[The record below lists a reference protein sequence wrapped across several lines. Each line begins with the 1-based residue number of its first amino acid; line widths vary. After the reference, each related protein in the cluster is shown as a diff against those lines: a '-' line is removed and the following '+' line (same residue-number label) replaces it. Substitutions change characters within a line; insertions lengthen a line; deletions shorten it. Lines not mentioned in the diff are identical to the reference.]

1 MRFSTLIFFALLFCF
16 NAESDVGA
24 QQFKIESQIYIN
36 GEDQPS
42 SSNVT
47 MFSDGL
53 VIDFQTKGTQ
63 AHEVTILQPKQ
74 HQTILLDRLRRMKLV
89 LDDVQ
94 LIKMA
99 DALRRETAQD
109 KAAGFLV
116 NERFEETIL
125 FDNRTATLKSPSIE
139 YTVRG
144 SRPTDLKVFPIYS
157 NFIDAFTRLQVSDPH
172 AFSPFPRMRLNE
184 TIRKVGW
191 IPSAVTVTFEP
202 NQLMKHGLTASSKH
216 TYISELSSAD
226 QAQIAEIKNEWLNFE
241 LVDLYEFR
249 HLKKPTFGERMA
261 GRNESPTAQNEQAPL
276 R

>member
-1 MRFSTLIFFALLFCF
+1 MRSSSLLTFVLLSLTVCGPIVLFPHLAL
-16 NAESDVGA
+16 G

-42 SSNVT
+42 SSNT
-47 MFSDGL
+47 TLFSDGL
-53 VIDFQTKGTQ
+53 VFDLQTKGPQ
-63 AHEVTILQPKQ
+63 SHEATILQPKQ

-109 KAAGFLV
+109 KSAGFLV
-116 NERFEETIL
+116 NERFEERL
-125 FDNRTATLKSPSIE
+125 SLDNGAATLKSPTIE
-139 YTVRG
+139 YSIRG
-144 SRPTDLKVFPIYS
+144 SRPADLTVFPVYS

-191 IPSAVTVTFEP
+191 VPSEVNVKFKSNP
-202 NQLMKHGLTASSKH
+202 LMKQGLNATSKH
-216 TYISELSSAD
+216 TFIADLSASD
-226 QAQIAEIKNEWLNFE
+226 LETIATLKNEWLNFE
-241 LVDLYEFR
+241 AVDLYEFR
-249 HLKKPTFGERMA
+249 RLKKPTIGQRIA
-261 GRNESPTAQNEQAPL
+261 RNREQSDQ
-276 R
+276 

>member
-1 MRFSTLIFFALLFCF
+1 MRLLFLTLTTVLF
-16 NAESDVGA
+16 TSVVAGTVDA

-53 VIDFQTKGTQ
+53 VIDFQSKGTQ
-63 AHEVTILQPKQ
+63 SHEVTILQPKQ
-74 HQTILLDRLRRMKLV
+74 HRTILLDRLRQMKLV

-99 DALRRETAQD
+99 DALRRETSQD
-109 KAAGFLV
+109 EVAGFLV
-116 NERFEETIL
+116 NERFEETINY
-125 FDNRTATLKSPSIE
+125 DNGAVTLKSPSIT

-144 SRPTDLKVFPIYS
+144 SRPADLKVFPIYS
-157 NFIDAFTRLQVSDPH
+157 NFIEAFTRLQVSDPH

-191 IPSAVTVTFEP
+191 IPSEVTVTFEP
-202 NQLMKHGLTASSKH
+202 NPLMKQGLRATSKH
-216 TYISELSSAD
+216 TFISQLSAAD
-226 QAQIAEIKNEWLNFE
+226 QSQIAEIKSEWLNFE
-241 LVDLYEFR
+241 SVDLYEFR
-249 HLKKPTFGERMA
+249 RLKKPTIGDRMA
-261 GRNESPTAQNEQAPL
+261 RRNESQAK
-276 R
+276 